1 MKKEDIKIRILNY
14 WEKLYFLK
22 RITPILQEL
31 RKLELNEVE
40 DVVTLMEFVSVVLES
55 CVEFDN
61 AQYEHVKYLGKDIKI
76 LSVESLDRIVQE
88 LQMPDIIDISRQAL
102 EENKIDFFTRIGGKG
117 SNTSSGESSR
127 SIDARYATEK

>member
-1 MKKEDIKIRILNY
+1 MKKEDIKIRTLNY

-31 RKLELNEVE
+31 RKLELNEIE

-55 CVEFDN
+55 CVEFKD
-61 AQYEHVKYLGKDIKI
+61 AQYEYVKHLGKDIKI
-76 LSVESLDRIVQE
+76 LSVESLDKIVQE

-102 EENKIDFFTRIGGKG
+102 EENKIDFFTQIGGEG
-117 SNTSSGESSR
+117 SSTSSGESSR

>member
-1 MKKEDIKIRILNY
+1 MKKEDIKIRTLNY

-40 DVVTLMEFVSVVLES
+40 DVVTLMEFVSIVLES
-55 CVEFDN
+55 CVEFKD
-61 AQYEHVKYLGKDIKI
+61 AQYEYVKHLGKDIKI
-76 LSVESLDRIVQE
+76 LSVESLGKIVQE
-88 LQMPDIIDISRQAL
+88 LERPDIIDISRQAL
-102 EENKIDFFTRIGGKG
+102 EANKIDFFIQTGGED
-117 SNTSSGESSR
+117 SNTSSGVSSR

>member
-1 MKKEDIKIRILNY
+1 MKKEDIKIRTLNY

-61 AQYEHVKYLGKDIKI
+61 AQYEYVKHLGRDIKI
-76 LSVESLDRIVQE
+76 LSVESLDRIVQG
-88 LQMPDIIDISRQAL
+88 LQMPDIIDISRHAL
-102 EENKIDFFTRIGGKG
+102 EENKIDFFTQTGGKG

>member
-1 MKKEDIKIRILNY
+1 MKKEDIKIRTLNY

-40 DVVTLMEFVSVVLES
+40 DVVTLMEFVSIVLES
-55 CVEFDN
+55 CVEFKD
-61 AQYEHVKYLGKDIKI
+61 AQYEYVKHLGKDIKI
-76 LSVESLDRIVQE
+76 LSVESLDKIVQE

-102 EENKIDFFTRIGGKG
+102 EANKIDFFTQTGGED
-117 SNTSSGESSR
+117 SSTSSGESSR
-127 SIDARYATEK
+127 STDVRYATEK